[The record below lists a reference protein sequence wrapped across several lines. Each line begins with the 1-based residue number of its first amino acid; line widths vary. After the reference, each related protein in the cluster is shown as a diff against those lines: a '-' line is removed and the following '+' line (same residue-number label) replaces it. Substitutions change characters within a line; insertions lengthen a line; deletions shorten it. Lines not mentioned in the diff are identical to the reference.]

1 MYCKKCGTENPEGAV
16 YCRNCGFELAAG
28 RKNSAG
34 APASSHRAPGG
45 DRLER
50 GGAAPAPSFS
60 RESRA
65 AAPRY
70 GAKDMAP
77 EADGM
82 NRPLSTWAYYG
93 LSLLYGLSIINI
105 FTIFFLIGFYASG
118 SSDLVNEAY
127 RYYGYD
133 SSVNAVLNS
142 TTGLLAVMW
151 IITILGF
158 IGFVL
163 MILFSCKIVKNW
175 ALIKFSRGSLLKWVT
190 VVLLLILSIIVIGVT
205 ASNASRNW

>member
-70 GAKDMAP
+70 GAKDMTP

-133 SSVNAVLNS
+133 SSVNAVLNNNILYMPVVS
-142 TTGLLAVMW
+142 TIICCPCSAVNDLKH
-151 IITILGF
+151 II
-158 IGFVL
+158 
-163 MILFSCKIVKNW
+163 KI
-175 ALIKFSRGSLLKWVT
+175 T
-190 VVLLLILSIIVIGVT
+190 VVMQFLFIEMISVRSKDIFGNII
-205 ASNASRNW
+205 ACCKH

>member
-1 MYCKKCGTENPEGAV
+1 
-16 YCRNCGFELAAG
+16 
-28 RKNSAG
+28 
-34 APASSHRAPGG
+34 
-45 DRLER
+45 
-50 GGAAPAPSFS
+50 
-60 RESRA
+60 
-65 AAPRY
+65 
-70 GAKDMAP
+70 
-77 EADGM
+77 M
-82 NRPLSTWAYYG
+82 NW
-93 LSLLYGLSIINI
+93 IINI